1 MSGQIKLNV
10 EELETEDNY
19 QNEFNIENFVLE
31 FDYNAKPH
39 YETNDD
45 TIMSNVLNYEINF
58 TLKQLKL
65 ICDYYGLTKEI
76 NSNRLNKENIIK
88 RLVNFEL
95 DPKNEEI
102 VKRRKTI
109 WFYINELRND
119 KFVKKIGLTNFF
131 LK

>member
-31 FDYNAKPH
+31 FDYNTNPH
-39 YETNDD
+39 YDTNDD
-45 TIMSNVLNYEINF
+45 TIMSNVINYEINF

-95 DPKNEEI
+95 DTKNEEI